1 MLLSATY
8 TGHVLKFSPFLRL
21 DINQVD
27 LGIYA
32 IHVVAG
38 VLKLFFRTLPSPLIT
53 ADVYDE
59 FLRAC
64 GEYSTLFQ
72 APRSLYVVVRL
83 TVLVKLNDNS
93 RRNKHIQKEI
103 NV

>member
-1 MLLSATY
+1 MN
-8 TGHVLKFSPFLRL
+8 PFLPL
-21 DINQVD
+21 DVNQVD

-53 ADVYDE
+53 EDVYDE

-64 GEYSTLFQ
+64 GEFHFIFGTFFW
-72 APRSLYVVVRL
+72 V
-83 TVLVKLNDNS
+83 NG
-93 RRNKHIQKEI
+93 
-103 NV
+103 

>member
-1 MLLSATY
+1 MN
-8 TGHVLKFSPFLRL
+8 PFLLL
-21 DINQVD
+21 DVNQVD

-53 ADVYDE
+53 EDVYDE

-64 GEYSTLFQ
+64 GEFRLLIGTFFRVNGLAMSLQYIIQNCVFLF
-72 APRSLYVVVRL
+72 
-83 TVLVKLNDNS
+83 
-93 RRNKHIQKEI
+93 
-103 NV
+103 